1 MFRKGEKMAEKKKTI
16 FDRAIDA
23 VSNRDEKAAAE
34 AARLEAEKAKQE
46 AAALRTKLAAQKASE
61 DMKAKAFARNQA
73 EKAAAEKAAA
83 KPVVKYVLKEGDTW
97 THVSLKFY
105 GHTTEPY
112 WRPIYEANKE
122 IVGDDYR
129 RIRPGMEIIIP
140 ELPDELK
147 GK

>member
-1 MFRKGEKMAEKKKTI
+1 MRKQQLKLPGWKLRKQ
-16 FDRAIDA
+16 
-23 VSNRDEKAAAE
+23 NRKPPP
-34 AARLEAEKAKQE
+34 
-46 AAALRTKLAAQKASE
+46 
-61 DMKAKAFARNQA
+61 FARNQ
-73 EKAAAEKAAA
+73 AEKAAA

>member
-73 EKAAAEKAAA
+73 EKAAA